1 MSERDVVEGL
11 NELER
16 LMGEARGRRD
26 RGGEGMIEA

>member
-16 LMGEARGRRD
+16 LMGEARARREM
-26 RGGEGMIEA
+26 GGERVVEP